1 MLSLFVAL
9 RRAAG
14 SYQVRQSTRALF
26 VAALS
31 GGLFAQ
37 ATLAADDSKTWAGIG
52 WGLGVAADFDIGG
65 KRVVDASIVNGI
77 TRVND
82 SSSNVG
88 VGFVLEAHY
97 FFKDWLL
104 PFVKGGCSRDRSGY
118 RFPCTDLATGPFVA
132 VEVGGGTKATTDAG
146 PITAIALGWMVG
158 FHHVDAAHL
167 TNDTSTSSW
176 NFGIGLRVDPQVKTL
191 GDGFVANLPPPAG
204 ETAIRLKTQGR
215 LGVMLLS
222 SFSF

>member
-14 SYQVRQSTRALF
+14 LYQVRQLTRAF
-26 VAALS
+26 FAAALS

-104 PFVKGGCSRDRSGY
+104 PFVIGGCSRDRSGY

-132 VEVGGGTKATTDAG
+132 VEVGGGTKATKEAG
-146 PITAIALGWMVG
+146 PITAIALG
-158 FHHVDAAHL
+158 
-167 TNDTSTSSW
+167 
-176 NFGIGLRVDPQVKTL
+176 
-191 GDGFVANLPPPAG
+191 
-204 ETAIRLKTQGR
+204 
-215 LGVMLLS
+215 
-222 SFSF
+222 

>member
-14 SYQVRQSTRALF
+14 SYQVRQWTRAF
-26 VAALS
+26 FAAALS

-37 ATLAADDSKTWAGIG
+37 PTLAADDSKTWAGIG
-52 WGLGVAADFDIGG
+52 WGLGIAADFDIGG
-65 KRVVDASIVNGI
+65 KRVADAQIVNGI
-77 TRVND
+77 TRVSD

-97 FFKDWLL
+97 FFKDWIL
-104 PFVKGGCSRDRSGY
+104 PFANNGCVNNPGRNSS
-118 RFPCTDLATGPFVA
+118 PCTDVATGPFVA

-146 PITAIALGWMVG
+146 PITAYALGWMVG
-158 FHHVDAAHL
+158 FHHVNPNLKTD
-167 TNDTSTSSW
+167 TNTSSW
-176 NFGIGLRVDPQVKTL
+176 NFGIGLRVDPQAKTL

-204 ETAIRLKTQGR
+204 ETAIRFKTQGR
-215 LGVMLLS
+215 VGVMLLS

>member
-14 SYQVRQSTRALF
+14 SYQVRQWTGAFF

-37 ATLAADDSKTWAGIG
+37 PALADDSKTWGGIG
-52 WGLGVAADFDIGG
+52 WGLGIAANFDIGG
-65 KRVVDASIVNGI
+65 KRVADAQIVNGI
-77 TRVND
+77 TRVID
-82 SSSNVG
+82 SSSNAS

-97 FFKDWLL
+97 FFKDWPL
-104 PFVKGGCSRDRSGY
+104 PSVPGGCSKNSSLSL
-118 RFPCTDLATGPFVA
+118 FPCTDVATGPFVA
-132 VEVGGGTKATTDAG
+132 VEIGGGSKAATDAG
-146 PITAIALGWMVG
+146 PITAYALGWMVG
-158 FHHVDAAHL
+158 FHHINPNLKPD
-167 TNDTSTSSW
+167 TNTSSW
-176 NFGIGLRVDPQVKTL
+176 NLGIGLRVDPQAKTL

-204 ETAIRLKTQGR
+204 ETAIRFKTQGR
-215 LGVMLLS
+215 FGLILLS